1 MIKKLGGSLPSNTI
15 SYMLICG
22 GIIVLVVLLVLLPFY
37 RYNSS
42 KAAEVDRLQSAIDEQ
57 KGLGKVHQM
66 LAGAAGKNDVHTL
79 PNPAASRLPRQDVEK
94 FQDAFRAEA
103 GKAGLMTMTLMP
115 DVKSIAPG
123 SPHLLYNAALK
134 GEFAGMRKMLTGLGA
149 MPYIEQI
156 EEIDIRQLGDSMELK
171 MKMRIALAD

>member
-57 KGLGKVHQM
+57 
-66 LAGAAGKNDVHTL
+66 
-79 PNPAASRLPRQDVEK
+79 
-94 FQDAFRAEA
+94 
-103 GKAGLMTMTLMP
+103 
-115 DVKSIAPG
+115 
-123 SPHLLYNAALK
+123 
-134 GEFAGMRKMLTGLGA
+134 
-149 MPYIEQI
+149 
-156 EEIDIRQLGDSMELK
+156 
-171 MKMRIALAD
+171 